1 MMDAEFEHVAADN
14 VDNKKASVREK
25 AKHKFRGKR
34 NDNSEMSF
42 LKAFVEFDTGS
53 HRTAVSTRFI
63 GLSAHLSALECA
75 KACNFEIGDETYYSL
90 IRASYVAFD
99 VALSFVHH
107 NTSVIPE
114 DLIDLPK
121 ADRDVED
128 ALKSRRIFRA
138 TAEFIQRLGV
148 IESEGKIAVPYVE
161 NSCPPISVIMAT
173 QDGASRRT
181 VNLEASFPEE
191 LRITSLRST
200 MAVLADTSD
209 ASLAFR
215 SYFINH
221 LPFYLEVNDN
231 HIDPTVLDT
240 ICPSVYGKDQM
251 IKDIKK
257 LENVVKQAANQYKG
271 RLVLEKTGCLSQLIN
286 VKNND
291 IKATYD
297 GVAGGYDVGL
307 QIDSGSFVENEY
319 FSIGMYF
326 LFGEIPHPP
335 KTAPSISMNV
345 DNGYVLS
352 KFYGNYVNVGWQQ
365 FINRYFG
372 LVNTHN

>member
-1 MMDAEFEHVAADN
+1 M
-14 VDNKKASVREK
+14 
-25 AKHKFRGKR
+25 
-34 NDNSEMSF
+34 
-42 LKAFVEFDTGS
+42 
-53 HRTAVSTRFI
+53 
-63 GLSAHLSALECA
+63 
-75 KACNFEIGDETYYSL
+75 
-90 IRASYVAFD
+90 
-99 VALSFVHH
+99 
-107 NTSVIPE
+107 
-114 DLIDLPK
+114 
-121 ADRDVED
+121 
-128 ALKSRRIFRA
+128 
-138 TAEFIQRLGV
+138 
-148 IESEGKIAVPYVE
+148 
-161 NSCPPISVIMAT
+161 
-173 QDGASRRT
+173 
-181 VNLEASFPEE
+181 VN
-191 LRITSLRST
+191 
-200 MAVLADTSD
+200 
-209 ASLAFR
+209 
-215 SYFINH
+215 
-221 LPFYLEVNDN
+221 
-231 HIDPTVLDT
+231 
-240 ICPSVYGKDQM
+240 QM